1 MCGPRH
7 VKVDKVLED
16 LQMLP
21 QVERCLTQRKINDTT
36 HFAGQG
42 QPSEELRG
50 DISPFVVVHVMATFK
65 FAHLAASFEVG
76 KAECNLYRAIEEVNA
91 VQ

>member
-1 MCGPRH
+1 
-7 VKVDKVLED
+7 
-16 LQMLP
+16 MLP
-21 QVERCLTQRKINDTT
+21 QVERCLTQRKIYDTT

-50 DISPFVVVHVMATFK
+50 YISPFVVVHVMATFK

-76 KAECNLYRAIEEVNA
+76 EPECNLFRAIEEVNT
-91 VQ
+91 V